1 MTDTPRPGPTTRVGS
16 TYRVQVR
23 PGFDLDATAG
33 LTDYLAD
40 LGVTHLYSAPL
51 LTATPGSQHG
61 YDVVD
66 HRAVNPELGGEAGRQ
81 RLVRAL
87 RAAGLG
93 LVVDIVPN
101 HAGVARPAAN
111 PAWWDVLRR
120 GRESAYAD
128 WFDIDWDR
136 GRLLLPVLADTPD
149 ALDDLKV
156 ADGELRYHEHR
167 FPIADGT
174 GDGTGRQVHDRQH
187 YELVSWRRGDAE
199 LTYRRFFAVSDLAGL
214 RVEDPEVFRATHAEI
229 LRWADAGELDGIRVD
244 HPDGLRDPAEYLARL
259 RAAAPAAW
267 LVVEKILE
275 YGEELPDWPVDGTT
289 GYDALAAV
297 SGLFVDPR
305 AEGDFTALDTRLT
318 GHPTSWPNLTHDTK
332 LAAATRLLAAELSR
346 LAALVPELERE
357 QVRAAL
363 AELAACF
370 PVYRGYPP
378 EGARHLAAARAEA
391 GRRRPDLT
399 ATLDAVTARLRD
411 PGHELAARFPQL
423 TGAVMAK
430 GVEDTAYYR
439 WSRFVA
445 LNEVGGSPAHF
456 GVPPAEFHRFAAARQ
471 VRWPASMTALST
483 HDTKRGEDV
492 RARLAVLSELPGRWA
507 ERVGDWMSRAPLADP
522 AFAHLLWQTAV
533 GAWPIERER
542 LHAYVEK
549 AAREASVSTSWADPD
564 PAFERQ
570 LHALVDRMY
579 DDPEL
584 HAELTEFAAGI
595 TPAGWSN
602 SLGQKLVQLTMPGV
616 PDTYQ
621 GTELWENSLVDPDNR
636 RPVDFAVRRELLAR
650 LDGGDRP
657 AVAADGAA
665 KLLVVSRTLRLR
677 RDRPELFAGYRP
689 VPVRGRAAAHAL
701 AFDRGGA
708 IAVATRLPLGLAGA
722 GGWRDTT
729 LSLPVHPVTD
739 LFTGQVYSGSELLL
753 DDLLSTYPVAL
764 LAPTDSV
771 EAAA

>member
-1 MTDTPRPGPTTRVGS
+1 MPATPGKA

-33 LTDYLAD
+33 IVDYLDD
-40 LGVTHLYSAPL
+40 LGVSHLYTAPL
-51 LTATPGSQHG
+51 LAATPDSQHG

-66 HRAVNPELGGEAGRQ
+66 HRAVNPELGGEAARQ

-87 RAAGLG
+87 RERQLG

-101 HAGVARPAAN
+101 HAGVAVPPAN

-120 GRESAYAD
+120 GRDSSYAD

-136 GRLLLPVLADTPD
+136 GRLLLPVLADDPA

-156 ADGELRYHEHR
+156 VDGELRYHEHR
-167 FPIADGT
+167 FPVADGT
-174 GDGTGRQVHDRQH
+174 GEGSAREVHDRQH

-199 LTYRRFFAVSDLAGL
+199 LTYRRFFAIAGLAGL
-214 RVEDPEVFRATHAEI
+214 RVEDPAVFAATHELI
-229 LRWADAGELDGIRVD
+229 LRWAAAGEVDGIRVD
-244 HPDGLRDPAEYLARL
+244 HPDGLRDPAGYLARL
-259 RAAAPAAW
+259 REAAPDAW

-297 SGLFVDPR
+297 NGLFVDTD
-305 AEGDFTALDTRLT
+305 AEGDFTVLDTRLT
-318 GHPTSWPNLTHDTK
+318 GQRTSWEDLTHATK
-332 LAAATRLLAAELSR
+332 LAAATTLLAAELTR
-346 LAALVPELERE
+346 LAALAPEVPTEEART
-357 QVRAAL
+357 AL
-363 AELAACF
+363 AELAAVF

-378 EGARHLAAARAEA
+378 HGVRHLAVARSEA

-399 ATLDAVTARLRD
+399 AALDAITRRLRRSD
-411 PGHELAARFPQL
+411 DELAMRFPQL

-430 GVEDTAYYR
+430 GVEDTAFYR

-456 GVPPAEFHRFAAARQ
+456 GVPPAEFHRFATAQQ
-471 VRWPASMTALST
+471 VRWPASMTTLST

-507 ERVGDWMSRAPLADP
+507 EQVTAWMEYAPLPDP

-542 LHAYVEK
+542 LHAYAEK
-549 AAREASVSTSWADPD
+549 AAREAAASTGWADPD
-564 PAFERQ
+564 AGFEQ
-570 LHALVDRMY
+570 AMHAVIDQMY
-579 DDPEL
+579 DDERL
-584 HAELTEFAAGI
+584 HAELTELAAAL
-595 TPAGWSN
+595 TPAGWCN
-602 SLGQKLVQLTMPGV
+602 SLGQKLIQLTMPGV

-621 GTELWENSLVDPDNR
+621 GTELWDNSLVDPDNR
-636 RPVDFAVRRELLAR
+636 RPVDFDVRREMLAR
-650 LDGGDRP
+650 LDDGWRP
-657 AVAADGAA
+657 PVDTDGAA

-677 RDRPELFAGYRP
+677 RAHPELFTGYRP
-689 VPVRGRAAAHAL
+689 VPAHGPVGRHVV

-708 IAVATRLPLGLAGA
+708 IAVATRLPLGLARA
-722 GGWRDTT
+722 GGWGDTA
-729 LSLPVHPVTD
+729 LSLPVNEMKD
-739 LFTGQVYSGSELLL
+739 LFTGRVYSGGETSL
-753 DDLLSTYPVAL
+753 DTVLVDYPVAL
-764 LAPTDSV
+764 LAPLTAAE
-771 EAAA
+771 EAVS

>member
-1 MTDTPRPGPTTRVGS
+1 MSTTPRPDVPRVRA

-23 PGFDLDATAG
+23 PDFDLDATAG
-33 LTDYLAD
+33 LAGYLAD

-51 LTATPGSQHG
+51 LAAAPGSAHG

-81 RLVRAL
+81 RLLRAL
-87 RAAGLG
+87 RAVGLG

-101 HAGVARPAAN
+101 HAGVAVPAAN

-120 GRESAYAD
+120 GRASAYAS
-128 WFDIDWDR
+128 WFDIDWER

-149 ALDDLKV
+149 ALDDLAV
-156 ADGELRYHEHR
+156 VDGELRYHEHR

-174 GDGTGRQVHDRQH
+174 GDGSPREVHDRQH

-199 LTYRRFFAVSDLAGL
+199 LTYRRFFAVSGLAGL
-214 RVEDPEVFRATHAEI
+214 RVEDPEVFAATHELI
-229 LRWADAGELDGIRVD
+229 LRWATAGEVDGIRVD
-244 HPDGLRDPAEYLARL
+244 HPDGLRDPAGYLTRL
-259 RAAAPAAW
+259 RDAAGPVW

-289 GYDALAAV
+289 GYEALAAV
-297 SGLFVDPR
+297 SGLFVDPD
-305 AEGDFTALDTRLT
+305 AEADFTALDTRLT
-318 GHPTSWPNLTHDTK
+318 GRRTSWPDLIHDTK
-332 LAAATRLLAAELSR
+332 LAAATRLLAAELGR
-346 LAALVPELERE
+346 LAALAPDLEPAAA
-357 QVRAAL
+357 RAGL
-363 AELAACF
+363 AELAAAF

-399 ATLDAVTARLRD
+399 GVLDALTRRLRD
-411 PGHELAARFPQL
+411 PDDELACRFPQF

-430 GVEDTAYYR
+430 GVEDTAFYR

-456 GVPPAEFHRFAAARQ
+456 GTPPAEFHRFAAARH
-471 VRWPASMTALST
+471 VRWPAAMTTLST
-483 HDTKRGEDV
+483 HDTKRSEDV
-492 RARLAVLSELPGRWA
+492 RARLAVLSELPDRWA
-507 ERVGDWMSRAPLADP
+507 GLVAGWTARVPLPDP

-542 LHAYVEK
+542 LHAYAEK
-549 AAREASVSTSWADPD
+549 AAREAAVSTSWTDPD
-564 PAFERQ
+564 AAFERA
-570 LHALVDRMY
+570 LHAVVDRMY

-584 HAELTEFAAGI
+584 HAELTAFAREI

-602 SLGQKLVQLTMPGV
+602 SLGQKLVQLAMPGV

-621 GTELWENSLVDPDNR
+621 GTELWDNSLVDPDNR
-636 RPVDFAVRRELLAR
+636 RPVDVDVRRELLAR
-650 LDGGDRP
+650 LDAGWRP
-657 AVAADGAA
+657 PVDAGGAA

-677 RDRPELFAGYRP
+677 RDRPELFTGYRP
-689 VPVRGRAAAHAL
+689 VPAHGPAARHAV

-708 IAVATRLPLGLAGA
+708 LAVATRLPLRLTRD
-722 GGWRDTT
+722 GGWRDTF
-729 LSLPVHPVTD
+729 LSLPGHTVTD
-739 LFTGQVYSGSELLL
+739 MFTGRVYSGSELLVH
-753 DDLLSTYPVAL
+753 DLLSTYPVAL

-771 EAAA
+771 EAAR

>member
-1 MTDTPRPGPTTRVGS
+1 MRS

-23 PGFDLDATAG
+23 PGFDLDATAD
-33 LTDYLAD
+33 LTDYLAA
-40 LGVTHLYSAPL
+40 LGVSHLYTAPL
-51 LTATPGSQHG
+51 LTATPGSAHG

-81 RLVRAL
+81 RLLRAL

-101 HAGVARPAAN
+101 HAGVAVPPAN

-120 GRESAYAD
+120 GRSSAYAD

-156 ADGELRYHEHR
+156 VDGELRYHEHR
-167 FPIADGT
+167 YPIADGT
-174 GDGTGRQVHDRQH
+174 GDGSAREVHDRQS

-214 RVEDPEVFRATHAEI
+214 RVEDPAVFAATHELI
-229 LRWADAGELDGIRVD
+229 LRWAAAGEVDGIRVD
-244 HPDGLRDPAEYLARL
+244 HPDGLRDPAGYLERL

-297 SGLFVDPR
+297 NGLFVDTD
-305 AEGDFTALDTRLT
+305 AEGDFTALDTRLA
-318 GHPTSWPNLTHDTK
+318 GHHTSWEDLTHATK
-332 LAAATRLLAAELSR
+332 LAAATKLLAAELTR
-346 LAALVPELERE
+346 LAALAPDVPTD
-357 QVRAAL
+357 QARAAL
-363 AELAACF
+363 AELAAAF
-370 PVYRGYPP
+370 AVYRGYPP
-378 EGARHLAAARAEA
+378 LGARHLAAARSEA
-391 GRRRPDLT
+391 GRRRPDL
-399 ATLDAVTARLRD
+399 AIALDAVTRRLRD
-411 PGHELAARFPQL
+411 PDDELARRFPQL

-430 GVEDTAYYR
+430 GVEDTAFYR
-439 WSRFVA
+439 WTRFIA

-456 GVPPAEFHRFAAARQ
+456 GVPLAEFHRFATARQ
-471 VRWPASMTALST
+471 VRWPASQTTLST
-483 HDTKRGEDV
+483 HDTKRSEDV
-492 RARLAVLSELPGRWA
+492 RARLAVLSELPTRWA
-507 ERVGDWMSRAPLADP
+507 AQVQTWMEYAPLPDP

-549 AAREASVSTSWADPD
+549 AAREAGASTSWGDPD
-564 PAFERQ
+564 PVFERAM
-570 LHALVDRMY
+570 HGVVDALY
-579 DDPEL
+579 DDPKL
-584 HAELTEFAAGI
+584 HAELTEFANEI

-602 SLGQKLVQLTMPGV
+602 SLGQKLIQLAMPGV

-621 GTELWENSLVDPDNR
+621 GTELWDNSLVDPDNR
-636 RPVDFAVRRELLAR
+636 RPVDFAVRREMLAR
-650 LDGGDRP
+650 VDGGWRP
-657 AVAADGAA
+657 PVDAGGAA

-677 RDRPELFAGYRP
+677 RAHPELFTSYRP
-689 VPVRGRAAAHAL
+689 VPAHGRAGRHVV

-708 IAVATRLPLGLAGA
+708 IAVATRLPLALARA
-722 GGWRDTT
+722 GGWRDTV
-729 LSLPVHPVTD
+729 LSLPVNEVTD
-739 LFTGQVYSGSELLL
+739 LFTGRVYSGGETALA
-753 DDLLSTYPVAL
+753 DLLADYPVAL
-764 LAPTDSV
+764 LAPPTDTA
-771 EAAA
+771 EAAS

>member
-1 MTDTPRPGPTTRVGS
+1 MSHTPRS

-23 PGFDLDATAG
+23 PGFDLDATAELAG
-33 LTDYLAD
+33 YLAA
-40 LGVTHLYSAPL
+40 LGVTHLYTAPL
-51 LTATPGSQHG
+51 LTAIPGSTHG
-61 YDVVD
+61 YDVAD
-66 HRAVNPELGGEAGRQ
+66 HRAVNPQLGGEPARA

-101 HAGVARPAAN
+101 HAGVARPEAN

-120 GRESAYAD
+120 GRDSAYAR

-136 GRLLLPVLADTPD
+136 GRLLLPVLADTAD
-149 ALDDLKV
+149 ALDDLKLV
-156 ADGELRYHEHR
+156 DGELRYHEHR
-167 FPIADGT
+167 FPVADGT
-174 GDGTGRQVHDRQH
+174 GDGTPRQVHDRQH
-187 YELVSWRRGDAE
+187 YELVNWRRGDAE

-214 RVEDPEVFRATHAEI
+214 RVEDPEVFDATHAEI
-229 LRWADAGELDGIRVD
+229 LRWVDAGEVDGIRVD
-244 HPDGLRDPAEYLARL
+244 HPDGLRDPAGYLARL
-259 RAAAPAAW
+259 RAAAPEHW

-275 YGEELPDWPVDGTT
+275 YGEDLPDWPVDGTT

-297 SGLFVDPR
+297 SGLFVDPD
-305 AEGDFTALDTRLT
+305 AEPEFTTLDGRLT
-318 GHPTSWPNLTHDTK
+318 GRYTSWADLTHATK
-332 LAAATRLLAAELSR
+332 LEAATRLLAAELTR
-346 LAALVPELERE
+346 LAALVPELPGE

-378 EGARHLAAARAEA
+378 EGARHLAAARSEA

-399 ATLDAVTARLRD
+399 GVLDAVTARLRD

-456 GVPPAEFHRFAAARQ
+456 GVPPAELHRFAATRH

-507 ERVGDWMSRAPLADP
+507 ERVADWMSRAPLADP
-522 AFAHLLWQTAV
+522 ALAHLLWQTAV

-542 LHAYVEK
+542 LHGYAEK
-549 AAREASVSTSWADPD
+549 AAREASVTTSWADPD
-564 PAFERQ
+564 PAFEHE

-584 HAELTEFAAGI
+584 HAQITAFAAEI
-595 TPAGWSN
+595 TPPGWSN
-602 SLGQKLVQLTMPGV
+602 ALGQKLVQLAMPGV
-616 PDTYQ
+616 PDVYQ

-636 RPVDFAVRRELLAR
+636 RPVDFAVRRDMLAR
-650 LDGGDRP
+650 LDAGWRP
-657 AVAADGAA
+657 AVAGDGAA

-677 RDRPELFAGYRP
+677 RDRPDLFGGYRP
-689 VPVRGRAAAHAL
+689 VPVRGPGAAHAV

-708 IAVATRLPLGLAGA
+708 VAVATRLPLRLARS

-729 LSLPVHPVTD
+729 VSLPVHQCTD
-739 LFTGQVYSGSELLL
+739 LFTGRVYSGSELLL

>member
-1 MTDTPRPGPTTRVGS
+1 MSTTPRPDVPRVRA

-23 PGFDLDATAG
+23 PDFDLDATAG
-33 LTDYLAD
+33 LAGYLAD

-51 LTATPGSQHG
+51 LAAAPGSAHG

-81 RLVRAL
+81 RLLRAL
-87 RAAGLG
+87 RAVGLG

-101 HAGVARPAAN
+101 HAGVAVPAAN

-120 GRESAYAD
+120 GRASAYAS
-128 WFDIDWDR
+128 WFDIDWER

-149 ALDDLKV
+149 ALDDLAV
-156 ADGELRYHEHR
+156 VDGELRYHEHR

-174 GDGTGRQVHDRQH
+174 GDGSPREVHDRQH

-199 LTYRRFFAVSDLAGL
+199 LTYRRFFAVSGLAGL
-214 RVEDPEVFRATHAEI
+214 RVEDPEVFAATHELI
-229 LRWADAGELDGIRVD
+229 LRWATAGEVDGIRVD
-244 HPDGLRDPAEYLARL
+244 HPDGLRDPAGYLTRL
-259 RAAAPAAW
+259 RDAAGPVW

-289 GYDALAAV
+289 GYEALAAV
-297 SGLFVDPR
+297 SGLFVDPD
-305 AEGDFTALDTRLT
+305 AEADFTALDTRLT
-318 GHPTSWPNLTHDTK
+318 GRRTSWPDLIHDTK
-332 LAAATRLLAAELSR
+332 LAAATRLLAAELGR
-346 LAALVPELERE
+346 LAALAPDLEPAAA
-357 QVRAAL
+357 RAGL
-363 AELAACF
+363 AELAAAF

-399 ATLDAVTARLRD
+399 GVLDALTRRLRD
-411 PGHELAARFPQL
+411 PDDELACRFPQF

-430 GVEDTAYYR
+430 GVEDTAFYR

-456 GVPPAEFHRFAAARQ
+456 GTPPAEFHRFAAARH
-471 VRWPASMTALST
+471 VRWPAAMTTLST
-483 HDTKRGEDV
+483 HDTKRSEDV
-492 RARLAVLSELPGRWA
+492 RARLAVLSELPDRWA
-507 ERVGDWMSRAPLADP
+507 GLVAGWTARVPLPDP

-542 LHAYVEK
+542 LHAYAEK
-549 AAREASVSTSWADPD
+549 AAREAAVSTSWTDPD
-564 PAFERQ
+564 AAFERA
-570 LHALVDRMY
+570 LHAVVDRMY

-584 HAELTEFAAGI
+584 HAELTAFAREI

-602 SLGQKLVQLTMPGV
+602 SLGQKLVQLALPGV

-621 GTELWENSLVDPDNR
+621 GTELWDNSLVDPDNR
-636 RPVDFAVRRELLAR
+636 RPVDVDVRRELLAR
-650 LDGGDRP
+650 LDAGWRP
-657 AVAADGAA
+657 PVDAGGAA

-677 RDRPELFAGYRP
+677 RDRPELFTGYRP
-689 VPVRGRAAAHAL
+689 VPAHGPAARHAV

-708 IAVATRLPLGLAGA
+708 LAVATRLPLRLTRD
-722 GGWRDTT
+722 GGWRDTF
-729 LSLPVHPVTD
+729 LSLPGHTVTD
-739 LFTGQVYSGSELLL
+739 MFTGRVYSGSELLVH
-753 DDLLSTYPVAL
+753 DLLSTYPVAL

-771 EAAA
+771 EAAR